1 MFKKHETT
9 ALTLT
14 LLASIVFT
22 SCKKETEKKLVK
34 YYSTHQISLPQ
45 SELYVYKTG
54 FSGDEEGGNVTIQG
68 KNHVLTEVTRD
79 DLFEI
84 VYQYQSKPD
93 FVGKDTVQVMI
104 EPGWNGVN
112 GYDKNYYHNFYF
124 EIE

>member
-1 MFKKHETT
+1 MKTR

-22 SCKKETEKKLVK
+22 SCKKETENKLVK
-34 YYSTHQISLPQ
+34 YYSTHQISLAQ

-68 KNHVLTEVTRD
+68 KNHVLSEVTRD
-79 DLFEI
+79 DLSEI
-84 VYQYQSKPD
+84 VYQYQPKPD
-93 FVGKDTVQVMI
+93 FVGKDTVQFMI
-104 EPGWNGVN
+104 ESGWNGVN